1 MEVVAVVVGLLIGAV
16 AGVLVYMLLTKA
28 KNQTQLA
35 VLNEQKSSTE
45 RLHEITKQELQ
56 ATKTRHDELAN
67 RLSISLTENKNLQE
81 KLQGQKEELE
91 LLQQKMQKDFELLAN
106 RILDEKSQKFVQK
119 NDDVLK
125 AILDPLKDRLREYE
139 QRVSETHLQT
149 EKERGALR
157 EQLKQLSDM
166 SHRMSNEALN
176 LTRALK
182 GDNKTQGNW
191 GEMILEKILE
201 KSGLEKGREYEVQ
214 QSFINENGSRVQPD
228 VLVRL
233 PDSKT
238 LIVDSKVSLTAYEK
252 FMSSDDEAQKVLFLK
267 EHILSFRTHV
277 KGLSG
282 KEYHK
287 LYDIKT
293 PDFVLLFVPIESAFA
308 LAVSNDNELYND
320 AFDKNIII
328 VSTSTLLATLRTVAN
343 IWKQEYQNQNSVE
356 IARQGAELYDK
367 FVSFTEDLIKVGQK
381 MDESKKTYSEAMKK
395 LSEGRG
401 NLVKKAEDMR
411 KLGLKASKQ
420 LPQPLIDRAE
430 DNE

>member
-16 AGVLVYMLLTKA
+16 AGILVYMLLTKA

-149 EKERGALR
+149 EKERSALR

>member
-35 VLNEQKSSTE
+35 VLNEQKRSTE

-420 LPQPLIDRAE
+420 LPQPLNDRAE

>member
-149 EKERGALR
+149 EKERSALR